1 MCVFQYCIATPL
13 TFEFVSIVD
22 STIENSCVVPTDQK
36 VSHCSHGLT
45 PGTVMVLGMGDLGQL
60 GLGESILERKKP
72 YPVGGILEG
81 KNIIQV
87 VCGGVHTVA
96 LTKEGQVS

>member
-1 MCVFQYCIATPL
+1 MNLSQIIGP
-13 TFEFVSIVD
+13 
-22 STIENSCVVPTDQK
+22 TIESSCVVPTDQK
-36 VSHCSHGLT
+36 VSHHSHGLT

-60 GLGESILERKKP
+60 GVGESILERKKP

>member
-1 MCVFQYCIATPL
+1 M
-13 TFEFVSIVD
+13 
-22 STIENSCVVPTDQK
+22 DQK
-36 VSHCSHGLT
+36 VHHHSHGLT

-60 GLGESILERKKP
+60 GVGESILERKKP
-72 YPVGGILEG
+72 YPVGGILEE